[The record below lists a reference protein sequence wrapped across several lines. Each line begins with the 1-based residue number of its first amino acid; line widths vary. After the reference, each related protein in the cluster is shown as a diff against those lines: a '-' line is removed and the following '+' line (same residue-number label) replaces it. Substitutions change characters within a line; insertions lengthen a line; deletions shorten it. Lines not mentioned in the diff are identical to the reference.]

1 MAKKIALEMRKG
13 STIAIPLRIESQTLT
28 YKPITGI
35 SLTAPIEIEAPGH
48 GLADGWKA
56 AVMNAGG
63 TKQIN
68 AANNPPSDAEFR
80 AVTVVDADTIQF
92 NAVNATAYTAYTS
105 GGHLVY
111 YAPVD
116 LSAFASARMTV
127 KNRVGGTE
135 IASFTTAN
143 GGLELEP
150 ATNTLWILM
159 EAADSAA
166 ITAKK
171 GVFDIELID
180 GSGNVNPDG
189 DFCAAESTITFL
201 HEITT

>member
-35 SLTAPIEIEAPGH
+35 SLTAPIEIEATGH
-48 GLADGWKA
+48 GLKDGWKA

-92 NAVNATAYTAYTS
+92 NAVNAAAYTAYTS

-143 GGLELEP
+143 GGLEIDA
-150 ATNTLWILM
+150 ATNTLWIRM
-159 EAADSAA
+159 AADDSAA
-166 ITAKK
+166 IAAKK

-189 DFCAAESTITFL
+189 DVCAADSAITFL
-201 HEITT
+201 SEVTT